1 MLCGLKR
8 ILAEENLIQGDITP
22 RLLYGADEDGEGLNI
37 TWGYNKE
44 HRKDLKTVLYD
55 LLLSGVDGKK

>member
-1 MLCGLKR
+1 LW
-8 ILAEENLIQGDITP
+8 AEKDTSRRKFDPRDITP